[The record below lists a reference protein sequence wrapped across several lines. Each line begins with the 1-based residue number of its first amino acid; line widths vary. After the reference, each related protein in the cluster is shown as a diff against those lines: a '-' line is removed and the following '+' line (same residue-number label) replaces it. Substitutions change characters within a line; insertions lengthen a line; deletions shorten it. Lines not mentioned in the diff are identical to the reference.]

1 MTVSRMDGAEE
12 LDDTLTMESEAPK
25 YRREGFVGQRLRV
38 VPRSIIAA
46 ALEEPV
52 TSQLLVT
59 DCGYFPNASAHRR
72 VRPNGAGQTVVIV
85 CSQGSGWVD
94 VGGLRHRVGPRQ
106 ALIVPRRA
114 PHAYGADPDDP
125 WTIWWLHMTGAQA
138 ADLVAATRATLQRP
152 VIPVTALA
160 RCTALI
166 EEVIEHLEQDET
178 LARLRAASGAA
189 WHLLTTLADFRPGQ
203 SADDPIERIRE
214 RLAADLGQPLSI
226 AEVAAE
232 ASLSP
237 SHLTALFKARTG
249 YAPMQYRTLL
259 RMQRARE
266 LLDTSDKPVATI
278 AREVGYDD
286 AAHFSRRFS
295 TLHQVSPRAYRDT
308 GKG

>member
-1 MTVSRMDGAEE
+1 
-12 LDDTLTMESEAPK
+12 MEQPR
-25 YRREGFVGQRLRV
+25 YRREGFAGQRLRV

-46 ALEEPV
+46 ALRAPI

-59 DCGYFPNASAHRR
+59 DCGHFPHASAHRR

-85 CSQGSGWVD
+85 CSQGSGWAEVD
-94 VGGLRHRVGPRQ
+94 GVRHRIGPRQ
-106 ALIVPRRA
+106 ALLVPRRA

-125 WTIWWLHMTGAQA
+125 WTIWWLHLAGEQA
-138 ADLVAATRATLQRP
+138 AELAAATRATRQRP
-152 VIPVTALA
+152 VIPVAALT
-160 RCTALI
+160 RCTGLI
-166 EEVIEHLEQDET
+166 DEVIDHLEQDET

-189 WHLLTTLADFRPGQ
+189 WHLLTTLAEPRAGEDGG
-203 SADDPIERIRE
+203 DPVDRIRE
-214 RLAADLGQPLSI
+214 RLAADLDQPLSI

-232 ASLSP
+232 VNLSP
-237 SHLTALFKARTG
+237 SHLTARFKARTG
-249 YAPMQYRTLL
+249 YAPMRYRTLL

-295 TLHQVSPRAYRDT
+295 SLHQVSPRAYRNT